1 MRMSLLKIHR
11 KKTEKVQI
19 NKRGEPN
26 IFQIHLIDLLKIRC
40 HAGNMPISIKT
51 FDWLCY
57 NKH

>member
-1 MRMSLLKIHR
+1 MSLLKIHR

-57 NKH
+57 NKY